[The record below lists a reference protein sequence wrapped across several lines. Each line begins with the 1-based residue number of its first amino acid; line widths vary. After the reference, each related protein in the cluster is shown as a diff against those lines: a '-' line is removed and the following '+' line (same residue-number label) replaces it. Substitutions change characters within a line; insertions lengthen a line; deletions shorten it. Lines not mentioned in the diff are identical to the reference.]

1 VTTEGTPTTLVV
13 LPTFDE
19 ATSLPRVLE
28 GLRALPVAVD
38 VLVVDDAS
46 PDGTGAVAA
55 AAARGDPR
63 VHVLHRPSRAGLGS
77 AYRDGFAWG
86 LGRGYALLVAM
97 DADRSHD
104 PAALPDLLAA
114 ARTTD
119 LVIGSRYVSGGR
131 IERWS
136 LGRRLLSAGGN
147 RYARTVTGL
156 PVRDG
161 TSGYRVVHRAVLDA
175 LDVTTTSSEGYA
187 FQLEVV
193 WRAWRAGFSVVE
205 VPITFVERRDGASK
219 LSRAVVAE
227 AVWRPLTWALAG
239 RRRPSRP
246 HPRSV
251 RASPV
256 EDPRTSR

>member
-1 VTTEGTPTTLVV
+1 VTPAAAPTTLVV

-19 ATSLPRVLE
+19 AASLSRVLA
-28 GLRALPVAVD
+28 ALQASPVAVD

-46 PDGTGAVAA
+46 PDGTGALAA
-55 AAARGDPR
+55 AAARRDPG
-63 VHVLHRPSRAGLGS
+63 VHVLHRPVRAGLGD

-86 LGRGYALLVAM
+86 LARGYALLVAM
-97 DADRSHD
+97 DADLSHD

-114 ARTTD
+114 ARTSD
-119 LVIGSRYVSGGR
+119 LVIGSRYVPGGR

-156 PVRDG
+156 PVLDG

-175 LDVTTTSSEGYA
+175 IDVTTTSSDGYA

-193 WRAWRAGFSVVE
+193 WRAWRAGFAVAE

-219 LSRAVVAE
+219 LSRAVVVE
-227 AVWRPLTWALAG
+227 AGWRALAWAVTGG
-239 RRRPSRP
+239 RGPSRP

-256 EDPRTSR
+256 EDPRASR